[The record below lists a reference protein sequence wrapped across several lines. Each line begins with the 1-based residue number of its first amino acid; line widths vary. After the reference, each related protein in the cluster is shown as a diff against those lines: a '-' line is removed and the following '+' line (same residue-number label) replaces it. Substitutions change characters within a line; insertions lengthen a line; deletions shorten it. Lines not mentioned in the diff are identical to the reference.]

1 MASVFARITARRAR
15 RKLYALLG
23 RLPRER
29 PLGSRGRI
37 PAQLHSVREGSDY
50 VLEHLSL
57 ELNGHETV
65 PAYFVK
71 PRWAADRCPV
81 VLYNHAHGGRYE
93 LGKEELIGGRE
104 SLQSPPYAV
113 ELARRG
119 IAALCIDHWVFGERA
134 GSVRGG
140 PEEEQYRFKEMLWH
154 GTVLWGMMVYDSL
167 RAVDYLSTRDDVEAG
182 RIGTLGMSMGSTMA
196 WWLAAL
202 DTRIRV
208 CVDICCMTE
217 YRSLLE
223 SRGLNGHSIYYY
235 VPDLLNHF
243 STERINRL
251 IVPRPHLSMA
261 GDRDPLT
268 PPSGLDRIDAA
279 MRRAY
284 ARVGAPKHWRMLR
297 SDEGHVETA
306 AFRREALAFLE
317 RHL

>member
-1 MASVFARITARRAR
+1 M
-15 RKLYALLG
+15 
-23 RLPRER
+23 
-29 PLGSRGRI
+29 
-37 PAQLHSVREGSDY
+37 
-50 VLEHLSL
+50 LEHLSL
-57 ELNGHETV
+57 ELNGREAV

-71 PRWAADRCPV
+71 PREAADQCPV

-93 LGKEELIGGRE
+93 LGKEELIGERE
-104 SLQSPPYAV
+104 SLQSPPYAA

-134 GSVRGG
+134 GSTVGGADQGAGTGADPGPGPRRGAG
-140 PEEEQYRFKEMLWH
+140 PGTGPGSGAEEEQYRFKEMLWH
-154 GTVLWGMMVYDSL
+154 GNVLWGMMVYDSL
-167 RAVDYLSTRDDVEAG
+167 RAVDYLSTRDDVDAG

-217 YRSLLE
+217 YHSLLE
-223 SRGLNGHSIYYY
+223 SGGLNGHSVYYY
-235 VPDLLNHF
+235 VPDLLTHF

-268 PPSGLDRIDAA
+268 PPNGLDRIDAA

-284 ARVGAPKHWRMLR
+284 ARAGAPEHWRMLR
-297 SDEGHVETA
+297 SDEGHVETP